1 MKLATFEEDCLT
13 DTLETT
19 FSEAIKKFGK
29 KCDKGHDHTIIA
41 GTGAC
46 TICSCKAYEDDG
58 SGLYKCKCGDR
69 KSDHL

>member
-1 MKLATFEEDCLT
+1 MKIATIAEDCFV

-19 FSEAIKKFGK
+19 LPETIKQFGK
-29 KCDKGHDHTIIA
+29 KRDKGHTHTIIA

-46 TICSCKAYEDDG
+46 TVCSCKAYDDDG
-58 SGLYKCKCGDR
+58 SGLFKCKCGDR